1 MTDVLGLATIVTL
14 YQAGNGIYNLF
25 DKVLVL
31 DGGKEIYYGPMKDAK
46 PFMEEAGFV
55 CQDGANVGDF
65 LSGVTVPTERQI
77 RPGHEDTFPRNA
89 ETLQAEY
96 EKSHIHEQM
105 ISEYDFHNTEE
116 TREKTRLFQE
126 SVASEKHRQLPASSP
141 LTTGFIAQVVACVI
155 RQYQIIWGDKS
166 TFFIKQIS
174 TLGQALIT
182 GKGLSLSP
190 VRECVSQARCT
201 IPN

>member
-31 DGGKEIYYGPMKDAK
+31 DAGKEIYYGPMKDAR
-46 PFMEEAGFV
+46 PFMEGVGFI

-89 ETLQAEY
+89 ETLRAEY
-96 EKSHIHEQM
+96 EKSPIHAQM
-105 ISEYDFHNTEE
+105 ISHYDFHTTEE
-116 TREKTRLFQE
+116 TKEKTKLFQQ
-126 SVASEKHRQLPASSP
+126 SVGSEKHRQLPASSP
-141 LTTGFIAQVVACVI
+141 LTTSFMTQVIACVI

-182 GKGLSLSP
+182 GKRP
-190 VRECVSQARCT
+190 
-201 IPN
+201 